1 MKEMITQENKAL
13 ELAENLAKQFAGKF
27 KTQIA
32 QNRKNGDTLGV
43 TKGIPIHEQLDA
55 VREQYLAQV
64 KPAITRT
71 TNYFN
76 IAIVRYVLGRK
87 C

>member
-1 MKEMITQENKAL
+1 MITQENKAL
-13 ELAENLAKQFAGKF
+13 ELAENLVKQFAEKY
-27 KTQIA
+27 KTEIE
-32 QNRKNGDTLGV
+32 QNRKNGDTLGITEGV
-43 TKGIPIHEQLDA
+43 PIHEQLDA

-64 KPAITRT
+64 NPAITQT